1 MRIRRLDL
9 LRYGHFTDLPIDLPQ
24 GEMDLHVIF
33 GPNEAGKSTAMG
45 AIEDLLFGIPATS
58 PRNFVHDYGAMRVGA
73 ILESGGEAL
82 EVRRRKGNKDT
93 LLGANDLPLPAG
105 DGALAGFLG
114 GADREFFGRMFALD
128 HERLL
133 QGGRDIVEARD
144 DVGQML
150 FAAGAGVAG
159 LRGHLTAMAEEADSL
174 WGARRSGRRKY
185 AQAEERLKAADAAL
199 REHTVTA
206 SKWHELKTSFETSNE
221 ACMTLEREIEEKST
235 ELRKLARIRRVCRDV
250 RKRVDIETTIAT
262 IGAVVILSQDAA
274 ASVETAA
281 RDDEAAATRIAT
293 LTEQI
298 DALRQERDALS
309 YDEGLL
315 QREPDITQFHERR
328 IQIRAAKADLP
339 KRRAEL
345 AGAEAA
351 ISHLAG
357 DLDWHGKD
365 IDQIITNIPAR
376 SKIATVRGLLN
387 RRGETL
393 AAVENTTATVQE
405 AIDIVSDLDSQI
417 AASGEALDTATLAA
431 AIKATREAGDFA
443 ARIANAER
451 EFQDTEAAI
460 QRRSK
465 GMNPAPPDEGALVKM
480 AVPPTGSVQVHR
492 DACRD
497 LDRRIQAI
505 RERMRTARQDIAL
518 NQNAYQRMVSEDKA
532 VSPDELASV
541 RKHRETGWS
550 IIKRRYLEDTDV
562 AEDEVQNFTRDQ
574 NLSRA
579 YEAAVL
585 NADSV
590 ADRRFEKAENA
601 AQLFVISRQIAEQQ
615 DSLDALTAEEEALVA
630 DETALATA
638 WTGMW
643 GPSHLDPLN
652 PDAMLD
658 FLAARHDLLE
668 LFEKREAARRQINA
682 HREDEAAAKR
692 QLCGQLGALGVD
704 LAALK
709 DQSLKVL
716 LEQADGFH
724 KQQEKTATSRRDLQE
739 ARRKANGDV
748 DRKRK
753 MLEKA
758 ESQRSKWTAQWHAAL
773 AAAGLAAD
781 AAAEAVQ
788 TQIDAIDEM
797 RELAVRINDLR
808 HERIGKIERDISA
821 FEADVRELVAVS
833 SPALSDVDPEDAVLE
848 LERLV
853 KQAARVRDAIAE
865 KDAALAGLQEK
876 IDNCQ
881 ASRRVAREVIEQF
894 QRAAKA
900 ENLEALRAAIRQS
913 DELRKLQSEHLA
925 VTTALSKDGDGFSVS
940 QLHDECTLADLD
952 QIAAREQAQDRDLKD
967 LHDRHIHARE
977 TLNAA
982 RRDFESI
989 GGDDGAA
996 RAAADRQSA
1005 LAEMNDAASQY
1016 IRLRSASVLLQWAI
1030 DRFRREKQAPLL
1042 KRAGELFSILTDGS
1056 FQTLSLEFDE
1066 EDKPHLAGIR
1076 RNSEKVRLPGLS
1088 TGAGDQLYLSLR
1100 IAAVEEYLEHAAPLP
1115 FIADDLFVNY
1125 DDGRAAAGLQVLGHL
1140 ARKTQVLFF
1149 THHQHLIEVAR
1160 KAVGDSVSTVSLG
1173 PRHASGSAAQAA

>member
-1 MRIRRLDL
+1 M
-9 LRYGHFTDLPIDLPQ
+9 
-24 GEMDLHVIF
+24 
-33 GPNEAGKSTAMG
+33 
-45 AIEDLLFGIPATS
+45 
-58 PRNFVHDYGAMRVGA
+58 
-73 ILESGGEAL
+73 
-82 EVRRRKGNKDT
+82 
-93 LLGANDLPLPAG
+93 
-105 DGALAGFLG
+105 
-114 GADREFFGRMFALD
+114 
-128 HERLL
+128 
-133 QGGRDIVEARD
+133 
-144 DVGQML
+144 
-150 FAAGAGVAG
+150 
-159 LRGHLTAMAEEADSL
+159 
-174 WGARRSGRRKY
+174 
-185 AQAEERLKAADAAL
+185 
-199 REHTVTA
+199 
-206 SKWHELKTSFETSNE
+206 
-221 ACMTLEREIEEKST
+221 
-235 ELRKLARIRRVCRDV
+235 
-250 RKRVDIETTIAT
+250 
-262 IGAVVILSQDAA
+262 
-274 ASVETAA
+274 
-281 RDDEAAATRIAT
+281 
-293 LTEQI
+293 
-298 DALRQERDALS
+298 
-309 YDEGLL
+309 
-315 QREPDITQFHERR
+315 
-328 IQIRAAKADLP
+328 
-339 KRRAEL
+339 
-345 AGAEAA
+345 
-351 ISHLAG
+351 
-357 DLDWHGKD
+357 
-365 IDQIITNIPAR
+365 
-376 SKIATVRGLLN
+376 
-387 RRGETL
+387 
-393 AAVENTTATVQE
+393 
-405 AIDIVSDLDSQI
+405 
-417 AASGEALDTATLAA
+417 
-431 AIKATREAGDFA
+431 
-443 ARIANAER
+443 
-451 EFQDTEAAI
+451 
-460 QRRSK
+460 
-465 GMNPAPPDEGALVKM
+465 
-480 AVPPTGSVQVHR
+480 
-492 DACRD
+492 
-497 LDRRIQAI
+497 
-505 RERMRTARQDIAL
+505 
-518 NQNAYQRMVSEDKA
+518 
-532 VSPDELASV
+532 
-541 RKHRETGWS
+541 
-550 IIKRRYLEDTDV
+550 
-562 AEDEVQNFTRDQ
+562 
-574 NLSRA
+574 
-579 YEAAVL
+579 
-585 NADSV
+585 
-590 ADRRFEKAENA
+590 
-601 AQLFVISRQIAEQQ
+601 
-615 DSLDALTAEEEALVA
+615 
-630 DETALATA
+630 
-638 WTGMW
+638 
-643 GPSHLDPLN
+643 LN

-753 MLEKA
+753 MLE
-758 ESQRSKWTAQWHAAL
+758 
-773 AAAGLAAD
+773 AGLAAD